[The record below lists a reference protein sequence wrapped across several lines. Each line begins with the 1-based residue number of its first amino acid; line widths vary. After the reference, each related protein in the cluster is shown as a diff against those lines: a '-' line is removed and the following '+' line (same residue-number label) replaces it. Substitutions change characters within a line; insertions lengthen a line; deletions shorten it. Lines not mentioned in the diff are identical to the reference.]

1 MTDLVNMDNKI
12 SDFIKC
18 KYFLCQ
24 QNNLSASEDVLCTLQ
39 QANDEKGLI
48 KCHSRCFKEFF

>member
-1 MTDLVNMDNKI
+1 MMELMNMDNTI
-12 SDFIKC
+12 SGFTKC
-18 KYFLCQ
+18 EYFHCQ
-24 QNNLSASEDVLCTLQ
+24 QNNLSGSEDVLCTLQ

>member
-12 SDFIKC
+12 SGFIKC
-18 KYFLCQ
+18 EYILCQ

-39 QANDEKGLI
+39 QASDENGLI
-48 KCHSRCFKEFF
+48 KRRSRCFK